1 MERYFNFKYY
11 LEVGEIIACIVI
23 LGFLCLC
30 IVISKL
36 LDRWEKR
43 QNKRSEEYWKEHKDE
58 NIQKQSWI
66 FHFWKAVFIFY
77 NGYQSMVFSAFY

>member
-43 QNKRSEEYWKEHKDE
+43 QNKRSEENWKEKKDGCKD
-58 NIQKQSWI
+58 N
-66 FHFWKAVFIFY
+66 
-77 NGYQSMVFSAFY
+77 

>member
-66 FHFWKAVFIFY
+66 FHFRKAVFIFY

>member
-23 LGFLCLC
+23 LAFLCIC
-30 IVISKL
+30 ILIAKA

-43 QNKRSEEYWKEHKDE
+43 QNKRSEEHWKEHEDE
-58 NIQKQSWI
+58 NI
-66 FHFWKAVFIFY
+66 
-77 NGYQSMVFSAFY
+77 